1 MNEPAW
7 RQSRVAAD
15 GTHHVV
21 GGRPLYEARFLRALS
36 FHEPGLAAVCDG
48 RAAWH
53 IDGHGRPAYPRVF
66 METFGF
72 YENLAAV
79 RNKNGWFHIR
89 RDGTPAYA
97 ETHDWCGNFQGG
109 RAVVRRDGG
118 YFHLLPDGRALY
130 ETVFLYAGDFRERRA
145 VVRLAGGAC
154 AHINE
159 DGGFAH
165 PHRYRDLG
173 VYHKGLAC
181 ARDAGGWMHI
191 NAGGVAVYE
200 RRFARAE
207 PFYNGCALV
216 KTLDGTVEIIDERGR
231 CIHAVMESP
240 PAPPERGESKN
251 RGDLFQS
258 LSADLAAY
266 WKTYTLAVMAR
277 LAAADKFPL
286 RDEEAAGI
294 LGLPAENAKVFLRAL
309 AELDVVRRN
318 GDEWRLTAKG
328 EFMRPGHPL
337 SLSAAAP
344 VWSAFAEAGAGRWL
358 DALQGEGDAA
368 DVFSAIAGQPQKVAA
383 MHRMLAAYAK
393 HDYAALPAALPLA
406 GIGRLIDAGGGS
418 GVAARLIAG
427 ANQSINIVVL
437 DRPEALALLEKE
449 TDGESRISGHR
460 CDIFSPWRLTAD
472 AVMLARVLHDWNDRC
487 AAAILN
493 NARAAMQPGGKLFI
507 VERMRQHGEEHG
519 LCSFHLLTVGGGR
532 ERAQDEYRNLMES
545 ASFRFLNAR
554 ALDGGVFLLTGEAA

>member
-1 MNEPAW
+1 
-7 RQSRVAAD
+7 
-15 GTHHVV
+15 
-21 GGRPLYEARFLRALS
+21 
-36 FHEPGLAAVCDG
+36 
-48 RAAWH
+48 
-53 IDGHGRPAYPRVF
+53 
-66 METFGF
+66 
-72 YENLAAV
+72 
-79 RNKNGWFHIR
+79 
-89 RDGTPAYA
+89 
-97 ETHDWCGNFQGG
+97 
-109 RAVVRRDGG
+109 
-118 YFHLLPDGRALY
+118 
-130 ETVFLYAGDFRERRA
+130 
-145 VVRLAGGAC
+145 
-154 AHINE
+154 
-159 DGGFAH
+159 
-165 PHRYRDLG
+165 
-173 VYHKGLAC
+173 
-181 ARDAGGWMHI
+181 
-191 NAGGVAVYE
+191 
-200 RRFARAE
+200 
-207 PFYNGCALV
+207 
-216 KTLDGTVEIIDERGR
+216 
-231 CIHAVMESP
+231 
-240 PAPPERGESKN
+240 
-251 RGDLFQS
+251 
-258 LSADLAAY
+258 
-266 WKTYTLAVMAR
+266 MAR

-427 ANQSINIVVL
+427 ANQAINIVVL

-449 TDGESRISGHR
+449 TGGESRISGHR

-493 NARAAMQPGGKLFI
+493 NARAALQPGGKLFI
-507 VERMRQHGEEHG
+507 VERVRQHGEEHG

-545 ASFRFLNAR
+545 ASFAF
-554 ALDGGVFLLTGEAA
+554 